1 MFGPRGAKRHD
12 RDPALLIDLMRF
24 KPDMISANAWA
35 VSAGVS
41 RTVWT
46 DIRRHANPSRRTL
59 EKLLAAAGSSLAEF
73 EALRIGMSPPRLPDS
88 PVFALGDASAR
99 PWRGAPL
106 DPIPLLAV
114 RAADGWSGDEA
125 VTRIALIPAHETG
138 SVDRPASLAR
148 DLAAYGVA
156 IADDAMAPRFRR
168 DARVIVAPG
177 REVTAGDDV
186 LVHLS
191 ASPYALLKQLIVFG
205 EAAITLRQHR
215 PERQFDVPLADITE
229 VHLIIGEAI

>member
-1 MFGPRGAKRHD
+1 MKSD

-24 KPDMISANAWA
+24 KPDLMSANAWA

-73 EALRIGMSPPRLPDS
+73 ESLRIGVAPPMLYEGPAL
-88 PVFALGDASAR
+88 ALGDASAR
-99 PWRGAPL
+99 PWGGAPL
-106 DPIPLLAV
+106 DPIPLFAV
-114 RAADGWSGDEA
+114 RAAGGWSGDEA
-125 VTRIALIPAHETG
+125 VTCIALDPAPSSG
-138 SVDRPASLAR
+138 SVDRPRSLAC
-148 DLAAYGVA
+148 DLTAYAVG

-177 REVTAGDDV
+177 REVAAGDDV
-186 LVHLS
+186 LVRLS
-191 ASPYALLKQLIVFG
+191 ATPYALLKQLILFG
-205 EAAITLRQHR
+205 EAAITLRQHH
-215 PERQFDVPLADITE
+215 PERQFDVPLADIAE
-229 VHLIIGEAI
+229 IHLVMGEAI

>member
-1 MFGPRGAKRHD
+1 MVKND

-24 KPDMISANAWA
+24 KPDMMSANAWA

-73 EALRIGMSPPRLPDS
+73 EALRIGVPPPLLHEDPN
-88 PVFALGDASAR
+88 FALGDARAK

-106 DPIPLLAV
+106 DPISLLAV
-114 RAADGWSGDEA
+114 RSADGWNGDEA
-125 VTRIALIPAHETG
+125 VTCIALDPAHSSG
-138 SVDRPASLAR
+138 SVDRPVSLAR
-148 DLAAYGVA
+148 EPAAYAVE
-156 IADDAMAPRFRR
+156 IVDDAMTPRFRR

-177 REVTAGDDV
+177 RDVTAGDDV
-186 LVHLS
+186 LVRLS
-191 ASPYALLKQLIVFG
+191 ASPYALLKQLTALG
-205 EAAITLRQHR
+205 KAAITLRQHC
-215 PERQFDVPLADITE
+215 PERQFDVSLADIAE
-229 VHLIIGEAI
+229 IHLVIGEAI

>member
-1 MFGPRGAKRHD
+1 VTND

-24 KPDMISANAWA
+24 KPDTMSANAWA

-59 EKLLAAAGSSLAEF
+59 EKLLAVVGSSLAEF
-73 EALRIGMSPPRLPDS
+73 EALRIGVPPPLPPDN
-88 PVFALGDASAR
+88 PALALGDARAQ

-106 DPIPLLAV
+106 APLAPIPLLAV
-114 RAADGWSGDEA
+114 RAAGRWSGDEA
-125 VTRIALIPAHETG
+125 VTCIALDAAHPAG

-148 DLAAYGVA
+148 DPAAYAVA
-156 IADDAMAPRFRR
+156 VVDDAMAPRFRR

-186 LVHLS
+186 LVRLR
-191 ASPYALLKQLIVFG
+191 ASPNALLKQLIALG
-205 EAAITLRQHR
+205 GAAITLRQHH
-215 PERQFDVPLADITE
+215 PERQFDLSLAEIAE
-229 VHLIIGEAI
+229 IQLVIGEAI

>member
-1 MFGPRGAKRHD
+1 VKND

-24 KPDMISANAWA
+24 KPDMMSANAWA

-73 EALRIGMSPPRLPDS
+73 EALRIGVPPPLPLDS
-88 PVFALGDASAR
+88 PAPSLGDARAK

-114 RAADGWSGDEA
+114 RAAGRWSGDEA
-125 VTRIALIPAHETG
+125 VTGIALDAAHPTG
-138 SVDRPASLAR
+138 SVERPASLAR
-148 DLAAYGVA
+148 DPAAYAVA
-156 IADDAMAPRFRR
+156 IVDDAMTPRFRR
-168 DARVIVAPG
+168 NALVIVAPG
-177 REVTAGDDV
+177 RDVTAGDDV
-186 LVHLS
+186 LVRLS
-191 ASPYALLKQLIVFG
+191 ASPYALLKQLIALG
-205 EAAITLRQHR
+205 KAAITLRQHH
-215 PERQFDVPLADITE
+215 PERQFDVSLADIAE
-229 VHLIIGEAI
+229 IHLVIGEAI